1 MAIKLNSLNQQIFN
15 AHADE
20 FNGVEQERANIVTCG
35 RLLMAEHAGRS
46 GDTLRKLENHPAEY
60 AAKLPAVGENSYEN
74 TNRNLR
80 EKMMLFCAKRACA
93 ISGEPAPTDYSDFQ
107 RKARRFMGDKSF
119 LVVLSGI
126 ISEIVSPIL
135 PTTMSSAMDWVADTY
150 NVPLGK
156 TLELDV
162 MSNDVFLFE
171 DDSWGASRSKP
182 SNYLYTSPVTLN
194 PHLKTAKATIKWY
207 QMMGNDA
214 DLGQFFNSIAAG
226 LYSKLMAMSI
236 GAFKTAITGG
246 IYIPT
251 ALQFTNTSANWAK
264 AATKLA
270 MVNGRRY
277 RDIVAVGQPVALS
290 NVLPSGNANASSV
303 NLDAALSTMLGL
315 EWAKYGYIGEYM
327 GVRLMPLE
335 DAIVPGTQN
344 TTIECVLP
352 ADQVW
357 LLPSNTRRP
366 IAVGIEEGSNI
377 TVTIDPGQSA
387 DMTLDIIVSISIDAV
402 PVFSNKCAVIT
413 I

>member
-20 FNGVEQERANIVTCG
+20 FNGVLHERAVIVTGC

-46 GDTLRKLENHPAEY
+46 NDALRRLENLPGEY

-80 EKMMLFCAKRACA
+80 EQLMLFCAKRVCA
-93 ISGEPAPTDYSDFQ
+93 TTGEPAPTDYNSFMKD
-107 RKARRFMGDKSF
+107 ARRFMEDKSF

-126 ISEIVSPIL
+126 ITSVVSPIL

-150 NVPLGK
+150 NVPFGK
-156 TLELDV
+156 SLELDV

-182 SNYLYTSPVTLN
+182 SNYLYSRPVTLN
-194 PHLKTAKATIKWY
+194 PSLKTAKATIKWY
-207 QMMGNDA
+207 QMMGNNA

-226 LYSKLMAMSI
+226 LYSKMMAMSI
-236 GAFKTAITGG
+236 GAFKSAIAGG
-246 IYIPT
+246 IYVPT

-277 RDIVAVGQPVALS
+277 RDIVGVGQPVALS
-290 NVLPSGNANASSV
+290 KVLPSGNANASSV

-315 EWAKYGYIGEYM
+315 EWAKYGYVGEYM
-327 GVRLMPLE
+327 GIRLMPLE

-344 TTIECVLP
+344 TTIEGILP

-366 IAVGIEEGSNI
+366 IALGIEEGSNI
-377 TVTIDPGQSA
+377 TVTLDPGKTA
-387 DMTLDIIVSISIDAV
+387 DMTLDCTVSISLDAQ